1 MITDKE
7 TNFVYFSSL
16 IKEHEQYAP
25 FWEEMKRVLV
35 KTKTGYGFIQNTR
48 DIWCRD
54 YMPIQIDTNKFVQFN
69 FFPDYYLMP
78 QYISKLTI

>member
-35 KTKTGYGFIQNTR
+35 KTKTGYGFIQKTR
-48 DIWCRD
+48 LQNRRRKHNGVTDSFTEMKVFCSPFLSDIG
-54 YMPIQIDTNKFVQFN
+54 
-69 FFPDYYLMP
+69 LAE
-78 QYISKLTI
+78 